1 MSTFNINTGHTLTGG
16 DIGARGICG
25 LKEEVLTRQ
34 LGAEIDKELRNRGHK
49 THMCRVD
56 HANTLSES
64 LNKQVNL
71 CNSINADLNIVVHFN
86 KCTGGYGSEVYTYQ
100 GKYLVEADR
109 VLKELNKLGFKNRG
123 IKNQSLALTRRTN
136 AKTIYIE
143 VCFIDS
149 QHDVNI
155 LNKYGMNGIAKAI
168 VNGVLGTST
177 SVSRSSSPS
186 SSTPLWEQ
194 CINGDIVKRL
204 QHELNIQ
211 FAAGLKEDGWFGNDT
226 LNKCITVHRNAHGN
240 ISKIIQERLIAKGA
254 KGIVANGHFQDGTYA
269 QLRLFQKNHGLSVD
283 GVCGKNTWKELFKK

>member
-56 HANTLSES
+56 HASTLSES
-64 LNKQVNL
+64 LNKQVDL

-86 KCTGGYGSEVYTYQ
+86 KCAGGYGSEVYTYK

-123 IKNQSLALTRRTN
+123 IKNQSLALTRRTK

-143 VCFIDS
+143 VCFIDN
-149 QHDVNI
+149 QQDVNI
-155 LNKYGMNGIAKAI
+155 LNKYGVNGIAKSI
-168 VNGVLGTST
+168 VNGVLGTNGNVINNIRKSNDSSWINLDGKT
-177 SVSRSSSPS
+177 GICTGEGVRVRSSK
-186 SSTPLWEQ
+186 STKDTSNV
-194 CINGDIVKRL
+194 IGS
-204 QHELNIQ
+204 LNI
-211 FAAGLKEDGWFGNDT
+211 GDKIKLYRKEGDWIHIYYPRCGGY
-226 LNKCITVHRNAHGN
+226 VY
-240 ISKIIQERLIAKGA
+240 AKYI
-254 KGIVANGHFQDGTYA
+254 KF
-269 QLRLFQKNHGLSVD
+269 
-283 GVCGKNTWKELFKK
+283 

>member
-71 CNSINADLNIVVHFN
+71 CNSINADLNIVIHFN
-86 KCTGGYGSEVYTYQ
+86 KCAGGYGSEVYTYQ

-123 IKNQSLALTRRTN
+123 IKNQSLALTRRTKD
-136 AKTIYIE
+136 KTIYIE

-149 QHDVNI
+149 QQDVNI
-155 LNKYGMNGIAKAI
+155 LNKYGMSGIAKAI
-168 VNGVLGTST
+168 VNGVLGTNCNVVTTNNAPKSNNSNWINLDGKVGT
-177 SVSRSSSPS
+177 CTGDGVRIRSSK
-186 SSTPLWEQ
+186 ST
-194 CINGDIVKRL
+194 K
-204 QHELNIQ
+204 
-211 FAAGLKEDGWFGNDT
+211 DT
-226 LNKCITVHRNAHGN
+226 SNVIGSLNKGDKVNLYRKEGDWIHIYYPKRGGYVY
-240 ISKIIQERLIAKGA
+240 SKYIK
-254 KGIVANGHFQDGTYA
+254 Y
-269 QLRLFQKNHGLSVD
+269 
-283 GVCGKNTWKELFKK
+283 